1 MHDYF
6 FLCPEATRKGIF
18 REDHKM
24 EKEINKMA
32 HRYKENGR
40 LEAVFQVSSFSGS
53 RRFSLKDQV
62 LMGETGVILDTDD
75 SEKIR
80 EL

>member
-40 LEAVFQVSSFSGS
+40 LEAVFQVSSFRKPSLLTQRSGADGGNWS
-53 RRFSLKDQV
+53 DP
-62 LMGETGVILDTDD
+62 
-75 SEKIR
+75 
-80 EL
+80 

>member
-1 MHDYF
+1 
-6 FLCPEATRKGIF
+6 
-18 REDHKM
+18 M
-24 EKEINKMA
+24 EKKIHKMA
-32 HRYKENGR
+32 HRYKENRR
-40 LEAVFQVSSFSGS
+40 LEAVFQVSSFTGS

-62 LMGETGVILDTDD
+62 PTAETGVILDTNN